1 MKLPSCHAR
10 VSYIEILKGTLLLCV
25 TPPPCPIFPPYT
37 RGKWRMLYYIEPSFI
52 FNDRF
57 DHVRIIYRFVVTTSV
72 VGRYV
77 GNDARHEQF
86 FEILFERNWKSRVR
100 MVNERIFRFFSFL
113 FVSGQSRGER
123 LRICGANL
131 IKFSRYNRSG

>member
-1 MKLPSCHAR
+1 MLAAR
-10 VSYIEILKGTLLLCV
+10 Y
-25 TPPPCPIFPPYT
+25 YT
-37 RGKWRMLYYIEPSFI
+37 EPSFI

-57 DHVRIIYRFVVTTSV
+57 DRCHVRIIYRFVVTTSV

-86 FEILFERNWKSRVR
+86 FEILFERNWKSKVR

-113 FVSGQSRGER
+113 GNPEGNGCVSAER
-123 LRICGANL
+123 I
-131 IKFSRYNRSG
+131 

>member
-1 MKLPSCHAR
+1 MLAAR
-10 VSYIEILKGTLLLCV
+10 
-25 TPPPCPIFPPYT
+25 
-37 RGKWRMLYYIEPSFI
+37 YYIEPSFI

-57 DHVRIIYRFVVTTSV
+57 DHVRIIYRFVVTTLV

-86 FEILFERNWKSRVR
+86 FEILFERNWKSKVR

-113 FVSGQSRGER
+113 GNPEGNGCVSAER
-123 LRICGANL
+123 I
-131 IKFSRYNRSG
+131 

>member
-1 MKLPSCHAR
+1 MLAAR
-10 VSYIEILKGTLLLCV
+10 
-25 TPPPCPIFPPYT
+25 
-37 RGKWRMLYYIEPSFI
+37 YYIEPSFI

-86 FEILFERNWKSRVR
+86 FEILFERNWKSK
-100 MVNERIFRFFSFL
+100 VNERIFRFFSFL
-113 FVSGQSRGER
+113 GNPEGNGCVSAER
-123 LRICGANL
+123 I
-131 IKFSRYNRSG
+131 